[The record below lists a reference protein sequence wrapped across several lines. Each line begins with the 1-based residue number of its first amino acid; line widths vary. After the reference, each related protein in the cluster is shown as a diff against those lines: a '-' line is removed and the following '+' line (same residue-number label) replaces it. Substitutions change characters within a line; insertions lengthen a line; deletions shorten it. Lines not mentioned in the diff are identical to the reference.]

1 MVQIQYS
8 LIKKDWMSKTLA
20 APLPT
25 TLPPITFALT
35 PAIYTPQSERHISI
49 TPYYKTLNY
58 LEIYNQSF
66 LKLFLN
72 SFMMEV
78 PTILKRFH

>member
-49 TPYYKTLNY
+49 TPY
-58 LEIYNQSF
+58 
-66 LKLFLN
+66 
-72 SFMMEV
+72 
-78 PTILKRFH
+78 